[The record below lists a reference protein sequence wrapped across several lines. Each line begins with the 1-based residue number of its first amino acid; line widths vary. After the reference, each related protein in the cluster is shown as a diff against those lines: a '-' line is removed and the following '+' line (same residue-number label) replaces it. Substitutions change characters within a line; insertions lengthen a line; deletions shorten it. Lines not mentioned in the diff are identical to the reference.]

1 VSKAKG
7 ELFKKLEEI
16 KKAEE
21 YIKKE
26 KERLLSKAQSKPE
39 PPKPTPPTSDLVNI
53 SVNYFQLG
61 YLIGLIEAEME
72 NMEGNPDYEFLI
84 DQLYSLKQRLI
95 VGLSRYDEEVE

>member
-1 VSKAKG
+1 VAKIKG
-7 ELFKKLEEI
+7 GLFKNLEEI

-26 KERLLSKAQSKPE
+26 KERLLSEAQSKPE
-39 PPKPTPPTSDLVNI
+39 PPNPEPPTLNLVNI

-95 VGLSRYDEEVE
+95 AGLSRYDKEVK